1 MNSNNEIQKANLL
14 LAEHANLFSNYLG
27 AFFKDN
33 HNPTAVYYFDEYS
46 KYARTELCYKAKTK
60 LFSSLYSLKVRTIM
74 THVVMDENWNGSVEF
89 TGRLSVKG
97 ARIKVKGE
105 KKEMISILNKDEE
118 LMNGFVICNKCT
130 DLLPAEIIY
139 KKERTELEIS
149 IYPYAGAFICI
160 KIPPVFYP
168 LRMNKEEIYAI
179 CRLINMLY
187 NKFTKS

>member
-27 AFFKDN
+27 AFFKDDN
-33 HNPTAVYYFDEYS
+33 NPTAVYYFDEYS

-74 THVVMDENWNGSVEF
+74 KHVVMDENWKGNVEF
-89 TGRLSVKG
+89 TGNLSVKG

-105 KKEMISILNKDEE
+105 KKETIRMLNKDEE
-118 LMNGFVICNKCT
+118 LMDGFVICNECT

-139 KKERTELEIS
+139 KKERKELEIS

-179 CRLINMLY
+179 CRLINVLY
-187 NKFTKS
+187 QKFSKS